1 MTTGGG
7 HNTHAAAPGRRPRL
21 ARMARRCGLLP
32 LAARLRALLRDD
44 LRILAYHRVL
54 ESAEPADFDFDVDL
68 ISASADAFRAQ
79 MQLIRAQFH
88 PMRFDELCDRLE
100 RGRSLPPRTVLVTF
114 DDGYEDNHRIAF
126 PILRELDMSAMF
138 FVSTGHIESGA
149 PYAYDWLVHMLCTAP
164 ARQVD
169 VPELGLSL
177 ALPESMDARREA
189 ARRLLDRI
197 KVLDAAGQ
205 ERLVERLEHAWAM
218 PRAAGHAACAPMRW
232 DVLRQMQAAGME
244 VGSHGV
250 HHRMLAKLPVED
262 MRGEVFGSKAAIE
275 RELGTRVDVLSYPVG
290 GPDAYDAKV
299 IQAVRDAGY
308 RLACSYQ
315 AGAEHAPEARRYRLR
330 RIPVERQMDDA
341 WFEATMALPEVFA
354 YPSRARNG

>member
-7 HNTHAAAPGRRPRL
+7 HNTHAAASGRRPRL
-21 ARMARRCGLLP
+21 ARMARSCGLLP
-32 LAARLRALLRDD
+32 LAGRLRALLRDD

-54 ESAEPADFDFDVDL
+54 ESADPPGFAFDVDL
-68 ISASADAFRAQ
+68 ISASADAFRTQ
-79 MQLIRAQFH
+79 MQLLKARFN

-100 RGRSLPPRTVLVTF
+100 HGRSLPPRTVLVTF

-126 PILRELDMSAMF
+126 PILRDLDLSAMF

-149 PYAYDWLVHMLCTAP
+149 PYAYDWLVHMLCTTQAT
-164 ARQVD
+164 QVD
-169 VPELGLSL
+169 LPELGMSL
-177 ALPESMDARREA
+177 ALPPSVEARRGM
-189 ARRLLDRI
+189 ARQLLDRI
-197 KVLDAAGQ
+197 KVLDATGQ
-205 ERLVERLEHAWAM
+205 ERLVERLERAWGM

-232 DVLRQMQAAGME
+232 DGLRQMQAAGME

-262 MRGEVFGSKAAIE
+262 MRQEVFESKAAIE
-275 RELGTRVDVLSYPVG
+275 REIAARVDVLSYPVG
-290 GPDAYDAKV
+290 GPDAYDAEV

-308 RLACSYQ
+308 RMACSYQ
-315 AGAEHAPEARRYRLR
+315 AGAEHAPDARRYRLR